1 MEPFRIKKAVFLT
14 SVGTG
19 GSYPEKRPA
28 EIALV
33 GRSNVGKSSLIN
45 CLTGNGKLARISAA
59 PGKTRL
65 VNYYLANDSF
75 YLVDLPGYGFA
86 QRSKGERES
95 WGKLME
101 RYLTSGR
108 VDHLFLLL
116 DIRHEPT
123 GEDRQMYE
131 FLLYYN
137 IPFTIVATKAD
148 KVAKTK
154 RQQAA
159 NQNAKLVGA
168 PPWGLPFSAETGEGR
183 QALLDRL
190 GVIVSEKLASPQEN
204 EREPLTEP

>member
-1 MEPFRIKKAVFLT
+1 MEPFRIKKAVFFT

-45 CLTGNGKLARISAA
+45 CLAGNGKLARISSA

-65 VNYYLANDSF
+65 VNYYLVNDSF

-95 WGKLME
+95 WGRLME
-101 RYLTSGR
+101 SYLTSGR

-123 GEDRQMYE
+123 GEDRQMFQ
-131 FLLYYN
+131 FLLYYG

-148 KVAKTK
+148 KVAKSK
-154 RQQAA
+154 RRQAA

-168 PPWGLPFSAETGEGR
+168 PPWGLPFSSETGDGR
-183 QALLDRL
+183 EELLERL
-190 GVIVSEKLASPQEN
+190 GSIVAEKMPSSEEN
-204 EREPLTEP
+204 EKNT

>member
-14 SVGTG
+14 SVGQKG
-19 GSYPEKRPA
+19 GYPEKRPA

-65 VNYYLANDSF
+65 VNYYLVNDSF

-95 WGKLME
+95 WGQLME
-101 RYLTSGR
+101 SYLTSGR

-123 GEDRQMYE
+123 GEDRQMFQ
-131 FLLYYN
+131 FLLYYG
-137 IPFTIVATKAD
+137 IPFTVVATKAD
-148 KVAKTK
+148 KLAKSQ
-154 RQQAA
+154 RQLSADR
-159 NQNAKLVGA
+159 NAKLVGA
-168 PPWGLPFSAETGEGR
+168 PPWGLPFSSETGEGR
-183 QALLDRL
+183 EALLARL
-190 GVIVSEKLASPQEN
+190 GSIVLEKMSFPQEN
-204 EREPLTEP
+204 ETEPLTEA

>member
-1 MEPFRIKKAVFLT
+1 MEPFRIKKASFLT
-14 SVGTG
+14 SVGQRG
-19 GSYPEKRPA
+19 DYPQRRP

-65 VNYYLANDSF
+65 VNYYLINDSF

-101 RYLTSGR
+101 SYLTSGR

-123 GEDRQMYE
+123 GEDRQMFQ

-137 IPFTIVATKAD
+137 IPSTNVATKAD
-148 KVAKTK
+148 KIAKSK

-159 NQNAKLVGA
+159 NQNAKLAGA
-168 PPWGLPFSAETGEGR
+168 PPWGLPFSSETGEGR
-183 QALLDRL
+183 EALLDRL
-190 GVIVSEKLASPQEN
+190 GSIVSEKLASPQEN
-204 EREPLTEP
+204 ETEPLTEA

>member
-1 MEPFRIKKAVFLT
+1 MEPFRIKKATFLT
-14 SVGTG
+14 SVGQRG
-19 GSYPEKRPA
+19 DYPEQRP

-65 VNYYLANDSF
+65 VNYYLINDSF

-101 RYLTSGR
+101 SYLTSGR
-108 VDHLFLLL
+108 VDHLLLLL

-123 GEDRQMYE
+123 EEDRQMFR
-131 FLLYYN
+131 FLLYYG

-148 KVAKTK
+148 KVPRSK

-159 NQNAKLVGA
+159 DRNAKLVGA
-168 PPWGLPFSAETGEGR
+168 PPWGLPFSSETGEGR
-183 QALLDRL
+183 EALLGRL
-190 GVIVSEKLASPQEN
+190 GSIVSEKLGSSKEN
-204 EREPLTEP
+204 EAEPLTDA

>member
-1 MEPFRIKKAVFLT
+1 MEPFRIKKAVFVT
-14 SVGTG
+14 SVGQKG
-19 GSYPEKRPA
+19 DYPPPRP

-75 YLVDLPGYGFA
+75 YLVDLPGYGCA

-123 GEDRQMYE
+123 EEDRQMFQ
-131 FLLYYN
+131 FLLYYG
-137 IPFTIVATKAD
+137 IPFTIVATKSD
-148 KVAKTK
+148 KVSKSK

-190 GVIVSEKLASPQEN
+190 SVIVSEKLASPQEN

>member
-1 MEPFRIKKAVFLT
+1 MEPFRIKKAAFVT
-14 SVGTG
+14 SVGQG
-19 GSYPEKRPA
+19 GGYPEKRAA

-65 VNYYLANDSF
+65 VNYYLVNDSF

-86 QRSKGERES
+86 QRSRGERES

-101 RYLTSGR
+101 SYLTSGR

-123 GEDRQMYE
+123 GEDRQMME
-131 FLLYYN
+131 FLLYYG

-148 KVAKTK
+148 KVAKSK

-168 PPWGLPFSAETGEGR
+168 PPWGLPFSSETGEGR
-183 QALLDRL
+183 EALLECL
-190 GVIVSEKLASPQEN
+190 GSIVSEKLGSAKEN
-204 EREPLTEP
+204 DAEPLTEP

>member
-1 MEPFRIKKAVFLT
+1 MEPFRIKKAAFVT
-14 SVGTG
+14 SVNGQG
-19 GSYPEKRPA
+19 GYPEKRP
-28 EIALV
+28 ELALV

-65 VNYYLANDSF
+65 INYYLINDSF

-101 RYLTSGR
+101 SYLTSDR
-108 VDHLFLLL
+108 VDHLLLIM

-123 GEDRQMYE
+123 EEDRQMYQ

-148 KVAKTK
+148 KVAKSK

-168 PPWGLPFSAETGEGR
+168 PPWGLPFSAETRDGR
-183 QALLDRL
+183 ETLLERL
-190 GVIVSEKLASPQEN
+190 GTIVSEKLVSAQEN

>member
-1 MEPFRIKKAVFLT
+1 MELFRIKKAVFLT
-14 SVGTG
+14 SVGQKG
-19 GSYPEKRPA
+19 AYPERRP

-45 CLTGNGKLARISAA
+45 CLAGNGKLARISAA

-65 VNYYLANDSF
+65 VNYYLVNDSF

-101 RYLTSGR
+101 SYLTSGR
-108 VDHLFLLL
+108 VDHLLLLL

-123 GEDRQMYE
+123 GEDRQMFQ

-137 IPFTIVATKAD
+137 IPFTIVATKSD
-148 KVAKTK
+148 KAAKTK

-159 NQNAKLVGA
+159 NQNAKLAGA
-168 PPWGLPFSAETGEGR
+168 PPWGLPFSSETGEGR
-183 QALLDRL
+183 EALLERL
-190 GVIVSEKLASPQEN
+190 GCIVSEKLSFAQEN
-204 EREPLTEP
+204 DTEPLTET